1 MTLSAQRRPAAR
13 VGRFCCAFFSWK
25 TVWIGSLAC
34 DARFFWMPRLSGASG
49 ERTDGAW
56 CDGGGDA
63 AAPRSER
70 AGVNLATE
78 AASEGGYER
87 LGAFARETAL
97 EMRR

>member
-1 MTLSAQRRPAAR
+1 M
-13 VGRFCCAFFSWK
+13 
-25 TVWIGSLAC
+25 WIGSLAC

-56 CDGGGDA
+56 RDGGGDA

-87 LGAFARETAL
+87 LGVASPTRSRHRRETV
-97 EMRR
+97 RGPG